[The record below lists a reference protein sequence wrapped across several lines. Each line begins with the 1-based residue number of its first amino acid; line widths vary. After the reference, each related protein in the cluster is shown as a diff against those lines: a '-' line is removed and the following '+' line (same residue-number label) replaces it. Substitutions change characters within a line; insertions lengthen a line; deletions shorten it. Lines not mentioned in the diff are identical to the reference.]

1 MTRATLCSVVTRR
14 LTSVSSNV
22 SKKLQSPRI
31 YNVQVQAVLENPVV
45 QAGCKKTPAGQ
56 PSLLVCSLATWSL
69 CCEGDSDDQLG
80 FGLVS
85 SRFLGHFSLLAAL
98 GPWTQVPTKGVV
110 SFRMVYEKDT
120 FFEGSIF
127 LFKPPHFTVDV
138 FLSKLLNFRLVT
150 FCFFF

>member
-1 MTRATLCSVVTRR
+1 MTRAMLCSVVTRR
-14 LTSVSSNV
+14 LTSVSSNGFT
-22 SKKLQSPRI
+22 RI

-45 QAGCKKTPAGQ
+45 QAGCKKTAAGQ

-69 CCEGDSDDQLG
+69 CCEGDSDHQLG

-110 SFRMVYEKDT
+110 SFRMVYEKDN
-120 FFEGSIF
+120 FFEGAIF
-127 LFKPPHFTVDV
+127 LNLPISLLMFSF
-138 FLSKLLNFRLVT
+138 LNF
-150 FCFFF
+150 